1 MKKIAAIL
9 CAVIMALSLAACGS
23 NSAQQAAKS
32 AGQSTSSSQPKAEG
46 KAAGQDNLL
55 SDCYVSIMKSS
66 RFMIRYKSTFTTEGE
81 TMDAEITTAT
91 DGKTVDTIMKAKSM
105 NTHTIF
111 KDNALYMLN
120 DASKTYSKMN
130 TSVNSSETGL
140 TDTEGLTYIGK
151 GTGTVNGKNLPYEEY
166 KSGDETMRFF
176 LDGKNLYA
184 IVSKTKEEEMV
195 MTVLELT
202 GKIPAGMLS
211 IPAGYKEGTVTTV
224 PGGVGMTSEQ
234 LQELE
239 DQSAN

>member
-1 MKKIAAIL
+1 MKKTAAIL
-9 CAVIMALSLAACGS
+9 CAVIMALSLAACGG

-32 AGQSTSSSQPKAEG
+32 AGQNTPSSQPKAEG

-55 SDCYVSIMKSS
+55 SDGYVSIMKSGK
-66 RFMIRYKSTFTTEGE
+66 FLIRYKSTFTVEDE

-111 KDNALYMLN
+111 KDNALYMLD

-130 TSVNSSETGL
+130 ASAKSSKIGL

-151 GTGTVNGKNLPYEEY
+151 GTGTVNEKNLPYEEY
-166 KSGDETMRFF
+166 KTGDETMRFF
-176 LDGKNLYA
+176 IEGKNLYA

-211 IPAGYKEGTVTTV
+211 VPADYKEGTVTAV
-224 PGGVGMTSEQ
+224 PGGVGMTSGQ
-234 LQELE
+234 LQEPE
-239 DQSAN
+239 DQ